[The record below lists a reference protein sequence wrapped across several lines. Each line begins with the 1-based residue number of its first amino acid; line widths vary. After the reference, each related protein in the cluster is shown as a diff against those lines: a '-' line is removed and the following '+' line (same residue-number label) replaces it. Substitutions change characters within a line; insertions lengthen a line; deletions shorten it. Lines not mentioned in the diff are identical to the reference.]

1 VEENTGLILFKEIMM
16 TWRIVI
22 LCVVPIACA
31 NKMINGEMA
40 VLNDVVT
47 YFCSEAN
54 KQTVIFKRQFVF
66 GCEITGWQ
74 MCADHVLFR

>member
-1 VEENTGLILFKEIMM
+1 MRQLIY
-16 TWRIVI
+16 
-22 LCVVPIACA
+22 C
-31 NKMINGEMA
+31 
-40 VLNDVVT
+40 LNDVVT

-54 KQTVIFKRQFVF
+54 NQTVIFKRQFVF